1 MRMWQ
6 GAHTTER
13 PSIICKGPV
22 AGRGR
27 MSVSNRKVVRGME
40 VSSEGLMAG
49 PGREGELEE
58 TEG

>member
-1 MRMWQ
+1 
-6 GAHTTER
+6 
-13 PSIICKGPV
+13 
-22 AGRGR
+22 
-27 MSVSNRKVVRGME
+27 MSVRNRKVVRGME